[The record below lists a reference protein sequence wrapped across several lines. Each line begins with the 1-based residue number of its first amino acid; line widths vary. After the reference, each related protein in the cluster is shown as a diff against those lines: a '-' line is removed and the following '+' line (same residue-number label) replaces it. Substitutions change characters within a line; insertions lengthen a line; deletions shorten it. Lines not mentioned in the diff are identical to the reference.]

1 VRSALAASVL
11 LLLMTSAFGHDTWP
25 SGQPIQDWIKAS
37 CCGMSEAHRFEQS
50 QVHHLGDGGW
60 LVDGY
65 PWIVRLQPLP
75 SPAGDDAYWLFYSGG
90 IGPGWVGPIVC
101 FFAPTLY

>member
-1 VRSALAASVL
+1 MTSTLACVCVQAGRAVWAWWQSAWDGGGVRSALAASVL

-65 PWIVRLQPLP
+65 PWIVRLQPL
-75 SPAGDDAYWLFYSGG
+75 
-90 IGPGWVGPIVC
+90 
-101 FFAPTLY
+101 